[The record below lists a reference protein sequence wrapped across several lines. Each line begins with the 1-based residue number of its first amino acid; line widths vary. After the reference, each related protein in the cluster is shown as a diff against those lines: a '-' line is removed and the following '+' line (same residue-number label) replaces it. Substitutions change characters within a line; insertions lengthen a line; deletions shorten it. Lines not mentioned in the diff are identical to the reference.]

1 MVVQSIILGTVFRN
15 LPHETS
21 SLYQLGSVVFYAIL
35 VPGLQSMSEF
45 GNTFAQRPLLL
56 KHKRYRL
63 YHPMSYGYGQ
73 ILSDV
78 VWKVVVIAYNIP
90 MYFLA
95 GLHRT
100 AGHFFIFFL
109 VAYISH
115 LSLSMFFRFIAV
127 LSPTVERAGL
137 PVGIF
142 LTTLVIYTGWYIPP
156 PQMQVWLKWFRFLNV
171 STKHAR
177 NDDFDANAENLEWK
191 AHVLR
196 L

>member
-1 MVVQSIILGTVFRN
+1 
-15 LPHETS
+15 
-21 SLYQLGSVVFYAIL
+21 
-35 VPGLQSMSEF
+35 MSEF

-56 KHKRYRL
+56 KHKRYRF

-73 ILSDV
+73 ILSDI

-100 AGHFFIFFL
+100 ADHFFFFFL

-137 PVGIF
+137 PVGVF

-156 PQMQVWLKWFRFLNV
+156 PQMQVWLEWFRFLNV
-171 STKHAR
+171 SDKHVW
-177 NDDFDANAENLEWK
+177 NDGFDANAEHHK
-191 AHVLR
+191 
-196 L
+196 